1 MKDNKNP
8 KNVDVSLARMEK
20 FCIKEVKSKKKN

>member
-20 FCIKEVKSKKKN
+20 FCIKEVKKLKN